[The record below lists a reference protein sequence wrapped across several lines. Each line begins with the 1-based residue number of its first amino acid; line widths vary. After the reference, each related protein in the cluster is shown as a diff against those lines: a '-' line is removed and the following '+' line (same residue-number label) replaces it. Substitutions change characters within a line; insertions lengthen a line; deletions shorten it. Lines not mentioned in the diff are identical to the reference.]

1 MRIEDLYGG
10 LAPKPV
16 TLVRALE
23 VVEAQVAV
31 EVALHGSYGGVEGA
45 SERAAP
51 ELGVRTKPRY
61 AWTNGFVKRLRGTIL
76 PDEPKVDVLR
86 YSA

>member
-31 EVALHGSYGGVEGA
+31 ETALHRSYGGLKGP

-51 ELGVRTKPRY
+51 ELDGRTKPRH
-61 AWTNGFVKRLRGTIL
+61 AWTNGFVERQQGTIL